1 MNHLNYPVT
10 IMSYKSVTCQTEK
23 QSLGFFSSF
32 VFDHSNHTHW
42 KMKSSRRQGVDYYA
56 KIAYLKKRNL
66 GCTVIDLVMKIKPF
80 KGVNLKFPVEKRITL
95 FISYVQLHHE

>member
-1 MNHLNYPVT
+1 MNHLNYPIT

-66 GCTVIDLVMKIKPF
+66 GCTVIDLVMKIKTFQRGKP
-80 KGVNLKFPVEKRITL
+80 E
-95 FISYVQLHHE
+95 ISC